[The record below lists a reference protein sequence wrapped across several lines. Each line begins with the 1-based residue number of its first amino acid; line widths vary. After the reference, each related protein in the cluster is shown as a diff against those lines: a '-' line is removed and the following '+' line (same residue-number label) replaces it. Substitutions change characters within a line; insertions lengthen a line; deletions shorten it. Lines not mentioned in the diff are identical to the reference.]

1 MVPRTPKSKVTMEY
15 KHRLSTISRSTYFE
29 TQREM
34 AEFLGIKSSDKKS
47 LTRVAV
53 RDGYEIQFDHD

>member
-1 MVPRTPKSKVTMEY
+1 MEY

-34 AEFLGIKSSDKKS
+34 AEFLGIKSADKKS
-47 LTRVAV
+47 LTRVAI
-53 RDGYEIQFDHD
+53 REGYEIQFDYEQ